1 MLIPQYVFIVIRTG
15 NISLEQG
22 KNTTFRIKFSIKIK
36 LG

>member
-1 MLIPQYVFIVIRTG
+1 MLIPQYVFIVRTG

-22 KNTTFRIKFSIKIK
+22 KNITFRIKFSIKIK